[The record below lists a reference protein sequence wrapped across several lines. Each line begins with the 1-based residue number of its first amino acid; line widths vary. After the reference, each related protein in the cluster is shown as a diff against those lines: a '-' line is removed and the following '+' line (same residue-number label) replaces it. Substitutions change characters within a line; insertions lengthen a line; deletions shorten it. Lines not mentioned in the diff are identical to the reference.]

1 MKVQSVFISFLLVLF
16 SFQLAAQGDYYNR
29 NLNIDILHYA
39 FQLELSDET
48 DKIQGKADIKVHFLD
63 TVSVFQLDFI
73 EENSTG
79 KGMKVQSVSF
89 DQQEISFLQD
99 SEKIKI
105 LLPDSLK
112 MKGIYSFQID
122 YSGIPKDG
130 LIISSNKFGARTFF
144 GDNWPDRA
152 RHWLPT
158 IDHPSDKASVEFMVT
173 APDHYQVV
181 ANGVQ
186 IEETNLDENLKF
198 SHWITNIPIST
209 KVMVIGVAPFA
220 VQYLGD
226 VEDIPVYTWVF
237 PQNRAEGFL
246 DYDVAQRVLD
256 YFNSHIGDYP
266 YEKLANVQSKTRY
279 GGMENAGNI
288 FYYENS
294 VTGNQEVEALIA
306 HEIAHQWFGNSA
318 TEKSWHHIWLSEGFA
333 TYFADVYME
342 FYYGVDVLKKRLAQE
357 REKVIQYY
365 SRNPSPIINPKV
377 KDYNYL
383 LNPNSYEKGAWFLHM
398 LRQKI
403 GDENFWKSIQSYYTS
418 YKNSN
423 ALTSDFKAIVEDVS
437 EQPLDAFFQQW
448 LYQAGFPQIELDW
461 KYDENNKKLDVFIR
475 QLNTSLFSFP
485 LEIQLLFTNS
495 NTESFVRELSIE
507 NKKHHF
513 SIPVKEAPFEVM
525 LDPFIKL
532 LYSGQVNQLK

>member
-423 ALTSDFKAIVEDVS
+423 ALTSDFEAIVEDVS
-437 EQPLDAFFQQW
+437 GQPLDAFFQQW

-513 SIPVKEAPFEVM
+513 SIPAKEAPFEVM